1 MPGADKGVLYF
12 ITPVWD
18 KILEPKVKLNF
29 NNFSIH
35 SLILHLF
42 NEKYL
47 RFGTMQLHSAFSLC
61 LWALVISSR
70 SPAIINFVTTFTG
83 RKFKKVIYLN
93 IAVA

>member
-1 MPGADKGVLYF
+1 
-12 ITPVWD
+12 
-18 KILEPKVKLNF
+18 
-29 NNFSIH
+29 
-35 SLILHLF
+35 
-42 NEKYL
+42 
-47 RFGTMQLHSAFSLC
+47 MQLHSASSLC